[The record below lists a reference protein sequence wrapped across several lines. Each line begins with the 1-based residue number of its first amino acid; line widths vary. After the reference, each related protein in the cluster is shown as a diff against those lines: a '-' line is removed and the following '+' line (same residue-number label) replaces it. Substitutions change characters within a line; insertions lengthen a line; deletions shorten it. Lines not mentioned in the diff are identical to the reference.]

1 MADVIPPALLEILRC
16 PRTGQ
21 RLSLAEPEVLDR
33 IEQRR
38 RNGKL
43 SFSAPVLQFDL
54 TQPVTAVLVREDRQ
68 VAYPIQNGIPILL
81 PDHAIVL
88 DVPRE
93 ST

>member
-1 MADVIPPALLEILRC
+1 MAEPIPADLLEMLRC

-21 RLSLAEPEVLDR
+21 RLSLAEPELVER

-38 RNGKL
+38 QHGKL

-54 TQPVTAVLVREDRQ
+54 TQPVTAALVREDRQ
-68 VAYPIQNGIPILL
+68 GAYPIQNGIPILL

-88 DVPRE
+88 G
-93 ST
+93 S